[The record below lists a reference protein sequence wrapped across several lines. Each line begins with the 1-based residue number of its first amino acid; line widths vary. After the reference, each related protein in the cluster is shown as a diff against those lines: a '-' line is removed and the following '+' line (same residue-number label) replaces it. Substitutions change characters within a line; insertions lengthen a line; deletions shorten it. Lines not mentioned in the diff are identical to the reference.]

1 MLQQQSVLMKSAVQ
15 PAVQEEHCHHLKEMA
30 AVAKKVKDQE
40 ETLLTRTLTAEQ
52 ESRESAREASTSS
65 QRADDIGVVINN
77 YKEQIETLQ
86 SQNTTF
92 NSAIAEL

>member
-40 ETLLTRTLTAEQ
+40 ETLAAQQKQINELLTRTLMAE
-52 ESRESAREASTSS
+52 
-65 QRADDIGVVINN
+65 
-77 YKEQIETLQ
+77 
-86 SQNTTF
+86 
-92 NSAIAEL
+92 